1 MRETPRESVFGL
13 RTSDFPRVFT
23 SYSTPRGTSLGTP
36 NRSLPVAIPGA
47 AAPSDVVEIYRA
59 KSAPKIAEAHD
70 ALRWGSKNF
79 VGCQVKFWPFL
90 LAVR

>member
-1 MRETPRESVFGL
+1 MKETPRESVFGL

-47 AAPSDVVEIYRA
+47 VAPSDVVYNIRVFPRQI
-59 KSAPKIAEAHD
+59 SPEA
-70 ALRWGSKNF
+70 
-79 VGCQVKFWPFL
+79 
-90 LAVR
+90 